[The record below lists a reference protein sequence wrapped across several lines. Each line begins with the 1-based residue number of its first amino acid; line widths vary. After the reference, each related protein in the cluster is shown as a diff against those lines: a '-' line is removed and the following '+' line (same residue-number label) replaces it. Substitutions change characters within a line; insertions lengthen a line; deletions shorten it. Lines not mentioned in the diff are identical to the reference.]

1 MVRERGNGEAERGLK
16 GMKWDGEGKRMISWK
31 REGGGDEEEEE
42 EGMGSG
48 ERGEME

>member
-16 GMKWDGEGKRMISWK
+16 GMKWDGERKRRISWK
-31 REGGGDEEEEE
+31 REGGGDGGE
-42 EGMGSG
+42 EGMGRG